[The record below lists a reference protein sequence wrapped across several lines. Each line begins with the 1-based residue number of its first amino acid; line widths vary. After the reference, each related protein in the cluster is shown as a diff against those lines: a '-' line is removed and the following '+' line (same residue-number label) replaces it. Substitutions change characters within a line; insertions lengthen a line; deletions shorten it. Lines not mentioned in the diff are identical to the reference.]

1 MKLISIG
8 EFAEKTGLSTQT
20 LRRWDNNGKL
30 KCYHRLDTG
39 KRYYSEEQLNEYL
52 KIEPTEI
59 QRINVGY
66 VRVSTNKQKDD
77 LQRQESLMETFLAK
91 QGKEFKIISD
101 IGSGINYNK
110 KGLNELIQMIELNQ
124 IETIFVLYKDRLVRF
139 GFDLIKNI
147 ARFHNTEIQ
156 IINSSDK
163 TDQEELTEDVIQIL
177 TVYSCRINGKR
188 SHMSK
193 KLAKELKEND

>member
-39 KRYYSEEQLNEYL
+39 KRYYSENQLNDYL
-52 KIEPTEI
+52 HIGITKI

-77 LQRQESLMETFLAK
+77 LQRQESLMETFLVQ
-91 QGKEFKIISD
+91 QGKEFKVISD
-101 IGSGINYNK
+101 IGSVINYDR
-110 KGLNELIQMIELNQ
+110 KGLKELIQMIESNQ
-124 IETIFVLYKDRLVRF
+124 IETVFVLYKDRLARF

-147 ARFHNTEIQ
+147 AEFHNTEIK

-163 TDQEELTEDVIQIL
+163 VDQEELTEDIIQIL
-177 TVYSCRINGKR
+177 NGYSCRINGKR
-188 SHMSK
+188 SSMSK

>member
-8 EFAEKTGLSTQT
+8 EFAKKTGLSTQT

-39 KRYYSEEQLNEYL
+39 KRYYSEEQLNDYL
-52 KIEPTEI
+52 QIGQAKV

-101 IGSGINYNK
+101 VGSGINYDK
-110 KGLNELIQMIELNQ
+110 KGLNELIHMIELNQ
-124 IETIFVLYKDRLVRF
+124 IETVYVLYKDRLVRF

-147 ARFHNTEIQ
+147 AKIHNTEIK

-193 KLAKELKEND
+193 KLAKELRSND